1 MYQRSRSQN
10 SSIVATLVVSVE
22 ESDEAINGYEH
33 EQGNAISSPIPDA
46 RLFAGHTPSA
56 MPRNVT
62 FSRPVKPDGAS
73 EEAKRQVLARNAF
86 R

>member
-1 MYQRSRSQN
+1 MYQRSKSQN
-10 SSIVATLVVSVE
+10 SSIVPTVVVSVE
-22 ESDEAINGYEH
+22 ESDEAINGYEP
-33 EQGNAISSPIPDA
+33 EQGNALSSPIPDA
-46 RLFAGHTPSA
+46 QLLAGRTPSA
-56 MPRNVT
+56 MPRNVN